1 MTRKKSDPSIAD
13 ALLDLFKSTP
23 WWVGPPVVLLAWLL
37 FRFLLPGLIYAA
49 TSDETQF
56 AQKFLAP
63 MLVKVAPL
71 VAILVLLLWLIALAN
86 KAMASQRLERQ
97 TNLDSIRDLS
107 WHDFE
112 LLLAEAFR
120 RQGYA
125 VRENPPGPDG
135 GVDLTLTRHNETT
148 LVQAKNWRVY
158 KVGVKVVRELC
169 GVMHASK
176 AQRAILVTSGTLT
189 HDARAFATKSGV
201 QIIEGD
207 ALARMIAEV
216 QRSGN
221 MQPRPEPVPVPATAA
236 PTCPAC
242 QSPMVLRTARRG
254 PNAGNQFWG
263 CSGFPGCTGRSSY
276 RS

>member
-1 MTRKKSDPSIAD
+1 MTRKKPDNPI
-13 ALLDLFKSTP
+13 LDELMEIFRSVP
-23 WWVGPPVVLLAWLL
+23 WWVGPIAIFGVWVV
-37 FRFLLPGLIYAA
+37 FRFVLP
-49 TSDETQF
+49 
-56 AQKFLAP
+56 FL
-63 MLVKVAPL
+63 
-71 VAILVLLLWLIALAN
+71 LVLLFTDSQFAAKLFPPLLTSIAPAVAFVVALTWIAGLIV
-86 KAMASQRLERQ
+86 KWRDGDRLERQ
-97 TNLDSIRDLS
+97 TNLDSIRSLT

-125 VRENPPGPDG
+125 VRESPPGPDG
-135 GVDLTLTRHNETT
+135 GIDLTLTRHNETT

-158 KVGVKVVRELC
+158 KVGVKIVRELC

-189 HDARAFATKSGV
+189 HDARAFATKSGI

-207 ALARMIAEV
+207 ALTRMIAEV

-221 MQPRPEPVPVPATAA
+221 MQPQPEPAPVVATTA

-242 QSPMVLRTARRG
+242 QSPMVLRTARKG

-263 CSGFPGCTGRSSY
+263 CSNFPSCRSILSV
-276 RS
+276 